1 MDVTRAKKN
10 WYIWQWFSSQLVSGK
25 KLVCVCLVS
34 HLCLALPTHGLYL
47 TRIFYPWN
55 FLGENTGRDCHSL
68 LQEIFL
74 TQGLNLGLLHC
85 KQILYIWAI
94 REVDKNLIWEVRNK
108 FIYNK
113 WGQLIRLPC
122 CLLILTWQS
131 KSQWTCNYKERP

>member
-10 WYIWQWFSSQLVSGK
+10 WYIWQWFSSQLLSGK
-25 KLVCVCLVS
+25 KLVCICLVS
-34 HLCLALPTHGLYL
+34 FVSGFANPWTVPHQDLLSMEFSRREYWKGLPFPSAG
-47 TRIFYPWN
+47 
-55 FLGENTGRDCHSL
+55 DL
-68 LQEIFL
+68 LD
-74 TQGLNLGLLHC
+74 QGLNLGLLHC

-108 FIYNK
+108 FIYIK
-113 WGQLIRLPC
+113 WGQFIWLPC